1 MAEFGVGRAVMLAA
15 MTLLVVVIVASVS
28 LTAVVGHRLSLFSH
42 RWPDAPYPA
51 IVRLEALAPR
61 LRTGDLILFA
71 AAAPSITNLVFSL
84 EYFTHAGLVIQL
96 GNTGDDAG
104 DDTGRS
110 EVELGESRLDQLVMA
125 ESYLGGTRLVPLR
138 ARLEQYPG
146 AVYVSR
152 RAAPLEPAAEA
163 ALLRAALVIATYP
176 THGELAAGALGFGP
190 AASLRHVAAGVAGA
204 ARAGVTGAA
213 RAAARTLHLSARAP
227 PRSQPP
233 SPSPHPAHC
242 MFWVASMLHAAGVAP
257 PSLTGAGYI
266 SMATAIAELPQ
277 KNSGDYTPFVRVLP

>member
-1 MAEFGVGRAVMLAA
+1 MAGFGVGRAVMLAA

-51 IVRLEALAPR
+51 IVRLDALAPR

-96 GNTGDDAG
+96 GNTGDETGDAQP
-104 DDTGRS
+104 
-110 EVELGESRLDQLVMA
+110 EIELGESRLDQLVMA

-152 RAAPLEPAAEA
+152 RAASLDPAAEA
-163 ALLRAALVIATYP
+163 ALLRAALVVATYP
-176 THGELAAGALGFGP
+176 THAELAAGALGFGP

-227 PRSQPP
+227 PPHPQR
-233 SPSPHPAHC
+233 SPHPSHC
-242 MFWVASMLHAAGVAP
+242 MFWVASMLDAAGVAP
-257 PSLTGAGYI
+257 PSLTDAGYI

-277 KNSGDYTPFVRVLP
+277 KNSGDYTPFLRVLP